1 MPPKFNNL
9 AYLLGSNK
17 NIAAG
22 VKSAAPA
29 APAAPAPLNKDPFAN
44 LVANLGVKNSPLPT
58 LQAKDSWDSA
68 KASEFLITSA
78 DMKGV
83 TGGAYFGL
91 DVMTSLI
98 RDKIAP
104 LSQLVDRNYIVDATK
119 YPTVYITSDIHS
131 DVRKCI
137 QMLQGAGLL
146 DLGSLNDIYKLDTIY
161 KPALFDQIEWTGGAG
176 TLLVI
181 VGDLVD
187 GKRITKTYINDP
199 KGSFEFLLHALL
211 YNLKIKAL
219 NAGSDVRFT
228 IGNHD
233 FDTVI
238 RDRQGSLYTSYVTDE
253 AKKFFG
259 DHRIR
264 QAALLP
270 FYKVSPFYLLSIE
283 LGGQKQVASVHGGL
297 HSIIEYP
304 HVGRTDIIDYTE
316 IIRDLQEEVSGNFT
330 PGGAE
335 NFFPDKATTLF
346 PNPQGREQPGP
357 LWSRSYAESVSDK
370 HCAEIAKT
378 GYKLVV
384 VGHCPTNSGFS
395 RTEELLGGTQYA
407 GCEHSSSGSVGD
419 GCVVLD
425 CIHSNGKPQ
434 LAFVDVAL
442 SYGFRDQYQI
452 NEMKRKLILD
462 FQQNDRQYPDSNELR
477 TVEILKLTNVNTS
490 DFTIERKKIVVDVAS
505 LKPAMSGGRSRSKR
519 AQRKS
524 KKNASRKRRLRGT
537 SRSLRKRS
545 HSRQRR

>member
-9 AYLLGSNK
+9 AYFLGSNK
-17 NIAAG
+17 NILAG
-22 VKSAAPA
+22 VKSAPAPA

-161 KPALFDQIEWTGGAG
+161 NPALFDQIEWRGGAG

-187 GKRITKTYINDP
+187 GKRIDKTYINDP

-283 LGGQKQVASVHGGL
+283 LGRQKQVACVHGGL
-297 HSIIEYP
+297 HSIPEYT
-304 HVGRTDIIDYTE
+304 HVVETDIIDYTE

-335 NFFPDKATTLF
+335 NFFPDKAMTSF
-346 PNPQGREQPGP
+346 VNPTPVDQPAP
-357 LWSRSYAESVSDK
+357 LWTRSYAMSDSIK
-370 HCAEIAKT
+370 HCTEIAKT

-395 RTEELLGGTQYA
+395 RTEAVMSGDKVAYA
-407 GCEHSSSGSVGD
+407 GCEHSPSGPVGD

-442 SYGFRDQYQI
+442 SYGFRTQNQI
-452 NEMKRKLILD
+452 DDLQLKNNT
-462 FQQNDRQYPDSNELR
+462 QNPDGNRMR
-477 TVEILKLTNVNTS
+477 TVEILKLTNVNTTS
-490 DFTIERKKIVVDVAS
+490 FTIERKKIVVDVVS
-505 LKPAMSGGRSRSKR
+505 LTPTMSGGRSRSKR

>member
-1 MPPKFNNL
+1 MDAFLRGFLEPD
-9 AYLLGSNK
+9 
-17 NIAAG
+17 AG
-22 VKSAAPA
+22 IKKPA
-29 APAAPAPLNKDPFAN
+29 APPAPAPPAPVNKDPFAN

-58 LQAKDSWDSA
+58 LQVKDSWDSA

-78 DMKGV
+78 DMRDLTGNVEFGV
-83 TGGAYFGL
+83 YA
-91 DVMTSLI
+91 MSNLI
-98 RDKIAP
+98 KNKITP
-104 LSQLVDRNYIVDATK
+104 LSELVDRNFIVDASK

-131 DVRKCI
+131 DVRKFI

-161 KPALFDQIEWTGGAG
+161 NPALFDQIEWTGGAG

-187 GKRITKTYINDP
+187 GKRINKTHINDP
-199 KGSFEFLLHALL
+199 KGSFEFLLHTLL

-233 FDTVI
+233 FDTI
-238 RDRQGSLYTSYVTDE
+238 IGDKQGSLYTSYVTDE
-253 AKKFFG
+253 AKIFFNKNYNT
-259 DHRIR
+259 RR
-264 QAALLP
+264 NALLP
-270 FYKVSPFYLLSIE
+270 FYKISPFYLLSIE
-283 LGGQKQVASVHGGL
+283 LGGIRQVLCVHGGL
-297 HSIIEYP
+297 HSITENYSGKLD
-304 HVGRTDIIDYTE
+304 VIDYTE
-316 IIRDLQEEVSGNFT
+316 IIRNLQEEVSGTFT

-346 PNPQGREQPGP
+346 PNPQLREQPGP
-357 LWSRSYAESVSDK
+357 LWSRSYAQSISDK

-395 RTEELLGGTQYA
+395 RTEAVMSGDKVAYA
-407 GCEHSSSGSVGD
+407 ECEHSSYAPVGD
-419 GCVVLD
+419 GCVILD
-425 CIHSNGKPQ
+425 CIHSNRKPK

-442 SYGFRDQYQI
+442 SYGFRSQGQI
-452 NEMKRKLILD
+452 DEMGSRS
-462 FQQNDRQYPDSNELR
+462 RYPDSNELR

-490 DFTIERKKIVVDVAS
+490 DFTIERKKVVVDVAS
-505 LKPAMSGGRSRSKR
+505 LTPTMAGGRSRSKR
-519 AQRKS
+519 TQRRS
-524 KKNASRKRRLRGT
+524 NKNASRKRRVRGT
-537 SRSLRKRS
+537 LRSLRKRS

>member
-1 MPPKFNNL
+1 MDDFFKQFLN
-9 AYLLGSNK
+9 AD
-17 NIAAG
+17 AG
-22 VKSAAPA
+22 IKKPAAAPA
-29 APAAPAPLNKDPFAN
+29 APATLNKDPFAN

-68 KASEFLITSA
+68 KASEYLITSA

-83 TGGAYFGL
+83 TGGANFGL
-91 DVMTSLI
+91 GAMTSLI

-104 LSQLVDRNYIVDATK
+104 LSQLVDRNFIVDATK

-146 DLGSLNDIYKLDTIY
+146 DLGSLNDIYELDTIY
-161 KPALFDQIEWTGGAG
+161 NPALFDQIEWTGGAG

-187 GKRITKTYINDP
+187 GKRIDKTYINDP

-228 IGNHD
+228 LGNHD

-238 RDRQGSLYTSYVTDE
+238 RDKEGYLYTSYVTYE
-253 AKKFFG
+253 AKRFFG
-259 DHRIR
+259 DYGMRR
-264 QAALLP
+264 AALLP

-283 LGGQKQVASVHGGL
+283 LGGQRQVACVHGGL
-297 HSIIEYP
+297 HSIIEY
-304 HVGRTDIIDYTE
+304 GYSGTTNITDYTE
-316 IIRDLQEEVSGNFT
+316 IIRDLQKEVSKD
-330 PGGAE
+330 AE
-335 NFFPDKATTLF
+335 NFFPDRAMTIF
-346 PNPQGREQPGP
+346 PNPQGKEQPGP

-370 HCAEIAKT
+370 HCTEINKT

-395 RTEELLGGTQYA
+395 RTEAVMSGDKIAYA
-407 GCEHSSSGSVGD
+407 GCEHSSSGPVGD

-425 CIHSNGKPQ
+425 CIHDSKPQ

-442 SYGFRDQYQI
+442 SYGFRSQDQIDGLQLK
-452 NEMKRKLILD
+452 NNTK
-462 FQQNDRQYPDSNELR
+462 NPDSNRMR
-477 TVEILKLTNVNTS
+477 TVEILKLTNVNTTS
-490 DFTIERKKIVVDVAS
+490 FSIEREKVLTPTMA
-505 LKPAMSGGRSRSKR
+505 GGRSRSKR
-519 AQRKS
+519 TQRKS
-524 KKNASRKRRLRGT
+524 KKNASRTRRFRGT